1 MVAFPFSRGSSQP
14 RDQILVSCL
23 VGGFFTAW
31 ATREALET
39 AIPSLYFVVR
49 FKVSRW
55 KVPNIGMTQWVRAI
69 VFVIIIIII
78 IYCSE
83 RQGLWYLLGIFE
95 FRHFVISGDSSRS
108 DNHLQFLPTGLLTLP
123 VFILSSVL
131 IASGVGA
138 VEGVAIVSPVSEL

>member
-1 MVAFPFSRGSSQP
+1 M
-14 RDQILVSCL
+14 
-23 VGGFFTAW
+23 
-31 ATREALET
+31 
-39 AIPSLYFVVR
+39 
-49 FKVSRW
+49 
-55 KVPNIGMTQWVRAI
+55 RAI

-78 IYCSE
+78 FYCSE

-108 DNHLQFLPTGLLTLP
+108 DNHLLTLP